1 MFTDCAIYFRAKP
14 FFEKKDRV
22 SYEQLKKREPQSKMS
37 TGNVIFADT
46 RLAMMPYLV
55 VEKRDVL
62 ELLVAIRKRLIERS
76 K

>member
-1 MFTDCAIYFRAKP
+1 
-14 FFEKKDRV
+14 
-22 SYEQLKKREPQSKMS
+22 MS